1 MVVAFQ
7 VIRRTALTAEA
18 NIAGL
23 AATERMARAGE
34 AVARERVLRLRALHD
49 TALSTLTA
57 VAHGVPADPATLR
70 RRCASDLA
78 LLDQYA
84 APDLDV
90 EGAPAEVE
98 GALRDVVDAAL
109 AAGLVVD
116 LRIEPSPS
124 GTVSREAANALV
136 GGAREALANVTRH
149 AGTTSASV
157 VLDWPTDAARLV
169 VDDRGCGF
177 EPADVARV
185 GIREC
190 LEGRARA
197 AGGRVDLRSSPGNGT
212 RVEILVPREPG
223 R

>member
-1 MVVAFQ
+1 M
-7 VIRRTALTAEA
+7 
-18 NIAGL
+18 
-23 AATERMARAGE
+23 
-34 AVARERVLRLRALHD
+34 
-49 TALSTLTA
+49 
-57 VAHGVPADPATLR
+57 
-70 RRCASDLA
+70 
-78 LLDQYA
+78 
-84 APDLDV
+84 
-90 EGAPAEVE
+90 
-98 GALRDVVDAAL
+98 
-109 AAGLVVD
+109 
-116 LRIEPSPS
+116 
-124 GTVSREAANALV
+124 
-136 GGAREALANVTRH
+136 TRH